1 MSRCIASGIS
11 SYVPLFPPGVPVTV
25 VLDGRVLAAYAKAFL
40 AGGRVFV
47 PVDPLL
53 MRLADRIYYEGTTLT
68 LERGGRRIRILMV
81 RGSAGVNGAYV
92 MAAPI
97 LQALGATVRYDARE
111 HALFV
116 RSGPG
121 NVLVSPTPFHG
132 VLPSP
137 APSAV
142 FTPEPVATPRP
153 VWTGSPLPRRTPLPY
168 FTPAEAATPLSR

>member
-11 SYVPLFPPGVPVTV
+11 SYVPLFPPGAPVTV
-25 VLDGRVLAAYAKAFL
+25 VVDGRFLAAYATAFV

-53 MRLADRIYYEGTTLT
+53 TRLADRIYYEGNTLVV
-68 LERGGRRIRILMV
+68 ERSGRRIRVAMV
-81 RGSAGVNGAYV
+81 PAPAGFNGAYV

-97 LQALGATVRYDARE
+97 LHALGATVRYDARE
-111 HALFV
+111 RVLFV
-116 RSGPG
+116 QTRPG
-121 NVLVSPTPFHG
+121 QVLISPTPFSGG
-132 VLPSP
+132 VPSP
-137 APSAV
+137 PPAPV

-168 FTPAEAATPLSR
+168 FTQPPATAQPSR